1 MIGPCP
7 TRRACGCLCGKRV
20 TLDGRAV
27 LGYSASMPFERA
39 VCEDA
44 IECSARFLALRQLLE
59 AAIADPRR
67 LTADELKSHL
77 AAKRSELAKQ
87 GL

>member
-1 MIGPCP
+1 
-7 TRRACGCLCGKRV
+7 
-20 TLDGRAV
+20 
-27 LGYSASMPFERA
+27 MPFERA